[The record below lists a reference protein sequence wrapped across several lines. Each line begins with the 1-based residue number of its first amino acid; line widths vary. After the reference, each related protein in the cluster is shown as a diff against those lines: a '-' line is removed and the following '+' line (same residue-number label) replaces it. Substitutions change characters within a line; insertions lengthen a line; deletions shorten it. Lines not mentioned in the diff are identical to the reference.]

1 MSSLCIWGTSITWGA
16 FDTEKGGWV
25 NRLRL
30 HFDIND
36 IYLDVYN
43 LGITGETSAGIL
55 ERFET
60 EAKAREPEIIVFD
73 VGINDAAYIQ
83 AENRH
88 QIEKEQFESNLKL
101 LVKKAK
107 KFTGNIFLIVPKG
120 VDESKTNPIP
130 WHPELS
136 YLNKDIAQYADVVR
150 KVSKEAGAT
159 CVEIGEL
166 KADDLYDG
174 LHPNARGHEKIF
186 QEIKKFLEK
195 EKILPSPNS

>member
-1 MSSLCIWGTSITWGA
+1 MSSLCIWGTSITWGS

-36 IYLDVYN
+36 IYLNVYN
-43 LGITGETSAGIL
+43 LGIAGETSAGIL
-55 ERFET
+55 ERFEV
-60 EAKAREPEIIVFD
+60 EAKAREPGIVVFD
-73 VGINDAAYIQ
+73 VGINDAAYVR

-88 QIEKEQFESNLKL
+88 QVEEEQFENNLKL
-101 LVKKAK
+101 LAEKAK
-107 KFTGNIFLIVPKG
+107 QFTEKIFLIAPKG
-120 VDESKTNPIP
+120 VDESRTDPIP

-136 YLNKDIAQYADVVR
+136 YFNKDIARYADIVR
-150 KVSKEAGAT
+150 KVGEETGAT
-159 CVEIGEL
+159 CIEIGEL
-166 KADDLYDG
+166 QADDLYDG

-195 EKILPSPNS
+195 EKILPRSE